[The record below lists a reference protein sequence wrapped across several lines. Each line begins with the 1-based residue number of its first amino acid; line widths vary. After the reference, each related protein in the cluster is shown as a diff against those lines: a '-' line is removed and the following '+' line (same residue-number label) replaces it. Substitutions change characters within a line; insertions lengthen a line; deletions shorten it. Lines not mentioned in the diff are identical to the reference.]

1 MQCAGTNT
9 LFPIPGF
16 EFSAESVAEFVRSFG
31 IWGMAVIVG
40 LMILHSF
47 LPFPAE
53 FVAIAA
59 GICYGPVLGTLLTWS
74 GAMLGAF
81 LSFALARCLGRP
93 FVERMLRKETRL
105 KLDRW
110 VEQDGAGTLLF
121 SRFMPVIAFNLINY
135 AAGLTRVSWWTFAWT
150 TGVGI
155 LPLTVL
161 MVVIGDRMIELSW
174 WELGAATV
182 AVLALW
188 LGAHFWRKRFISDE
202 R

>member
-1 MQCAGTNT
+1 M
-9 LFPIPGF
+9 LPIPGF
-16 EFSAESVAEFVRSFG
+16 ELSAESVAEYVRAFG
-31 IWGMAVIVG
+31 IWGMAAIVG

-47 LPFPAE
+47 VPFPAE

-59 GICYGPVLGTLLTWS
+59 GICYGPMLGTLLTWI

-81 LSFALARCLGRP
+81 FSFALARYLGRP
-93 FVERMLRKETRL
+93 FVERMLNEKTRC
-105 KLDRW
+105 KLDHW
-110 VEQDGAGTLLF
+110 VEQEGTGTLLI
-121 SRFMPVIAFNLINY
+121 SRFMPIIAFNLINY
-135 AAGLTRVSWWTFAWT
+135 AAGLTRISWWTFAWT

-161 MVVIGDRMIELSW
+161 MVVIGDRMITLSW

-188 LGAHFWRKRFISDE
+188 LAARYWQKRFSAGE
-202 R
+202 P